1 MFSALADPGTVIPL
15 SFVAAMPGFPDV
27 SGWGIANWGDPES
40 PFKTLSAI
48 DGKGPSF
55 VMVELG
61 VFWPTAEIE
70 LDETTIELLG
80 IESPEDVALFAILTL
95 GDSLET
101 TTANLL
107 GPIVV
112 NVNNQHAV
120 QMIRTN
126 THHSTRE
133 PLIPQAS

>member
-1 MFSALADPGTVIPL
+1 MFSALADPGAVIPL
-15 SFVAAMPGFPDV
+15 DFVAAMPGFPDV
-27 SGWGIANWGDPES
+27 TGWVVAQWGEADS
-40 PFKTLSAI
+40 PFKTLSAA
-48 DGKGPSF
+48 DGQGPSF

-70 LDETTIELLG
+70 IDEATIEQLG
-80 IESPEDVALFAILTL
+80 IEAVEDVALFAILTL
-95 GDSLET
+95 GETLEA

-112 NVNNQHAV
+112 NVNNQRAI
-120 QMIRTN
+120 QMVRTN

-133 PLIPQAS
+133 PLLAHAA